1 MYLHLGQNYV
11 IKTEEIIGIFDIE
24 NTSVSKNTVKFLNLK
39 EKNKKI
45 INTATDIPKSFVVVR
60 KKEDIFVYLSGLAP
74 STIIKRANIFETI
87 KE

>member
-24 NTSVSKNTVKFLNLK
+24 NTSVSKNTVNFLNLK

-45 INTATDIPKSFVVVR
+45 INTATDIPKSFVVVL
-60 KKEDIFVYLSGLAP
+60 KKGDILVYLSGLAP
-74 STIIKRANIFETI
+74 ATLIKRTNLIETI

>member
-1 MYLHLGQNYV
+1 LYLHLGQNYV

-24 NTSVSKNTVKFLNLK
+24 NTSVSKNTVNFLNLK

-60 KKEDIFVYLSGLAP
+60 KKGDIFVYLSGLNP
-74 STIIKRANIFETI
+74 STLIKRLDFIETI

>member
-74 STIIKRANIFETI
+74 STLIKRANIFETI

>member
-24 NTSVSKNTVKFLNLK
+24 NTSVSKNTVNFLNLK

-60 KKEDIFVYLSGLAP
+60 KKENILVYLSGLAP
-74 STIIKRANIFETI
+74 ATLIKRANIFETI